1 MFKPILVETGNNV
14 WYNITILNDWS
25 VYQMENTKQYKIRD
39 DFKTL
44 WKQWEE
50 PVKTLEELQEALD
63 LSDEYITIWVV
74 KSVNENGI
82 LTYTE
87 QKFEDLEPDTKINL
101 WGVRFES
108 DEFSPATA
116 IIQLQGSRYETR
128 YDPTKRGN
136 RKKSR

>member
-1 MFKPILVETGNNV
+1 
-14 WYNITILNDWS
+14 
-25 VYQMENTKQYKIRD
+25 MENTKQYKIRD
-39 DFKTL
+39 NFKTI

-63 LSDEYITIWVV
+63 LVDECITIWVV
-74 KSVNENGI
+74 KSVDENGI

-87 QKFEDLEPDTKINL
+87 QKFEDLEPDTRITL

-116 IIQLQGSRYETR
+116 IVRLLADGETGED
-128 YDPTKRGN
+128 YLAHC
-136 RKKSR
+136 

>member
-1 MFKPILVETGNNV
+1 MDLTPTWKLIIFYIASNFFFIAP
-14 WYNITILNDWS
+14 
-25 VYQMENTKQYKIRD
+25 KIRD
-39 DFKTL
+39 NFKTV

-74 KSVNENGI
+74 KSVDENGI

-87 QKFEDLEPDTKINL
+87 QKFEDLKPDTRINL
-101 WGVRFES
+101 WGVRFEF

-116 IIQLQGSRYETR
+116 IVRLLADGETGEE
-128 YDPTKRGN
+128 YLAHC
-136 RKKSR
+136 